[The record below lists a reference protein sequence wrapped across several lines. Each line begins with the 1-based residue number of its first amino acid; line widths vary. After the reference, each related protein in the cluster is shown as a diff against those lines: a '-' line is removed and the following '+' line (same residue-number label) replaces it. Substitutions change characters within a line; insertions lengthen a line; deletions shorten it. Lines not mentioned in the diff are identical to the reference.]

1 MGNAVQRRVDDIVA
15 ELDFNAR
22 HHWLGLGDVS
32 RIKTGAPLD
41 EDTSRPVF
49 ERVLAKMQ
57 DPAYLA
63 WTCQTLFGFQPH
75 PFQGVALQELWKRAF
90 PMLVWT
96 RGGSKTT
103 VLGIYAILRALLDQG
118 SKVLLV
124 SAAFRQ
130 AKGIFD
136 VCAKRWYDS
145 PMLRSLVAGGNK
157 QGPRFEVDRC
167 SMALGDSTIT
177 AIPLGNGEKVRGM
190 RATHLLI
197 DEFKSVPIDV
207 VENVVVGFAAVAAD
221 PMEKVKRAA
230 YLEYLKAH
238 GAYHPEMEADGGK
251 LASNQ
256 TVISGTAYYGF
267 NHYSTYFK
275 KWKSYIEVRNDPE
288 RYRRLIGREMGPDFD
303 SGDYMVMRIP
313 AEMLPAGFMDSKTLD
328 RLRSSITAANYLM
341 EVGACFCDDSDGF
354 FRRALVEG
362 CVVGRPGHPIS
373 HPSAPDVMFKAV
385 LRGRP
390 GCTYVIAADPASQI
404 DNFAVVVLEV
414 WPDHR
419 RVVYCWTT
427 RKSEYEAA
435 KKRGLTAE
443 GTFYK
448 FCARKLRS
456 LLRLFSPTTRLAI
469 DTQGGGHQIVEA
481 LNDPDEML
489 PGEQFIY
496 PWTDPDDHKPTDDL
510 AGEHILDLVQ
520 FANAQW
526 TSFANHG
533 LKKDLEDKV
542 VLFPFWDIVETAM
555 ALERDKEAGRVQVDP
570 ETGEALRLSDTLED
584 AVDNIEKLK
593 DEMALIVHSQTPSGR
608 EQWDLPDRKGA
619 QGDGERL
626 RKDRYSALLMANAAA
641 RQLLLS
647 PPRGPMQVPSV
658 GGVVHA
664 ASRGQRGP
672 SVGPNVPNG
681 PDWFV
686 RGMGGFTGGAVT
698 RGSNQ

>member
-1 MGNAVQRRVDDIVA
+1 MASKVQRRVDEVVA

-41 EDTSRPVF
+41 DDQARPVF
-49 ERVLAKMQ
+49 ERVMAKMQ

-63 WTCQTLFGFQPH
+63 WTCATLFDFHPH
-75 PFQGVALQELWKRAF
+75 PFQGVALRELWQRPF

-103 VLGIYAILRALLDQG
+103 TLGIYALLRALLDQG

-145 PMLRSLVAGGNK
+145 PMLRSLVGNGLK

-167 SMALGDSTIT
+167 SITLGDSTIT

-197 DEFKSVPIDV
+197 DEFKSVPIDI
-207 VENVVVGFAAVAAD
+207 VENVVVGFAAVSAD

-230 YLEYLKAH
+230 YLAYLKAH
-238 GAYHPEMEADGGK
+238 GLYSTEMDEEGGR

-267 NHYSTYFK
+267 NHFAQYFR
-275 KWKSYIEVRNDPE
+275 KWKAFVECRNDPD
-288 RYRRLIGREMGPDFD
+288 RYRRLTGQEMPPDFD
-303 SGDYMVMRIP
+303 SRDYSVMRIP
-313 AEMLPAGFMDSKTLD
+313 AEMLPAGFMDPKTLA
-328 RLRSSITAANYLM
+328 RMKASITAANYLM
-341 EVGACFCDDSDGF
+341 EIGACFCDDSDGF
-354 FRRALVEG
+354 FRRVLVEG
-362 CVVGRPGHPIS
+362 CVVGRPGAPIS
-373 HPSAPDVMFKAV
+373 HPSAPDIVFKAV
-385 LRGRP
+385 LRGRA
-390 GCTYVIAADPASQI
+390 GCTYVIACDPASQI
-404 DNFAVVVLEV
+404 DNFAVVVLEA

-419 RVVYCWTT
+419 RTVYCWTS

-435 KKRGLTAE
+435 KRRGLTAE

-448 FCARKLRS
+448 FCARKIRA
-456 LLRLFSPTTRLAI
+456 LLRAFSPCVRLAM
-469 DTQGGGHQIVEA
+469 DTQGGGHQVIEA
-481 LNDPDEML
+481 LNDPDEMA
-489 PGEQFIY
+489 PGEQY
-496 PWTDPDDHKPTDDL
+496 LHPWKDPEDPKPSDEM
-510 AGEHILDLVQ
+510 GGQHILDLVV

-526 TSFANHG
+526 TSYANHG
-533 LKKDLEDKV
+533 LKKDLEDKT
-542 VLFPFWDIVETAM
+542 VLFPFWDIAETAV
-555 ALERDKEAGRVQVDP
+555 ALERDKEAGRVAVDP
-570 ETGEALRLSDTLED
+570 QTGEALRLSDTLED

-593 DEMALIVHSQTPSGR
+593 DELALIVHSQTPAGR
-608 EQWDLPDRKGA
+608 EQWDLPERKGEA
-619 QGDGERL
+619 GDKDRL

-641 RQLLLS
+641 RKMALN
-647 PPRGPMQVPSV
+647 PDPGPLVLPVV
-658 GGVVHA
+658 GGAVHA
-664 ASRGQRGP
+664 GSRG
-672 SVGPNVPNG
+672 GPNRAPTPSLPNG

-686 RGMGGFTGGAVT
+686 RGMAGFTGGSVQ
-698 RGSNQ
+698 RGSE